1 MYCRYCGK
9 DIGDNDNFCIACG
22 KPTGMQ
28 NADAAENTSVNT
40 TANYQPDP
48 VAVELIGKNTEYY
61 VSRFQQ
67 LKWRGKRTSWNWPA
81 FLAGP
86 WWMVYRKLYG
96 WAAGYVL
103 LNLLLAPEGVGI
115 ITWVISGLFAN
126 YIYMQHIE
134 NLTADAKKL
143 HGEQRTQFIRRKGG
157 VNVVAVIAL
166 FALFAVFIV
175 LIISLIFAFMNTTM
189 YDPYGYY
196 WWN

>member
-1 MYCRYCGK
+1 MFCRYCGK

-22 KPTGMQ
+22 KPTGVDG
-28 NADAAENTSVNT
+28 DASSHTSAGNT
-40 TANYQPDP
+40 PDST
-48 VAVELIGKNTEYY
+48 AVELIGKNADYY
-61 VSRFQQ
+61 ISRFQS
-67 LKWRGKRTSWNWPA
+67 LKWSGKRVSWNWPA

-86 WWMVYRKLYG
+86 WWLVYRKLYG

-103 LNLLLAPEGVGI
+103 LNLFLAPGGLGI
-115 ITWVISGLFAN
+115 ITCVVSGLFAN

-143 HGEQRTQFIRRKGG
+143 YGEQRTQFIHKKGG
-157 VNVVAVIAL
+157 VNIAAVIAL

-175 LIISLIFAFMNTTM
+175 LMVSLIFAFMNTTM

>member
-9 DIGDNDNFCIACG
+9 DIADNDNFCIACG
-22 KPTGMQ
+22 KPTGIG
-28 NADAAENTSVNT
+28 NTASSAGAHTAEGNV
-40 TANYQPDP
+40 PDST
-48 VAVELIGKNTEYY
+48 AVELIGKNTDYY
-61 VSRFQQ
+61 VSCFQK
-67 LKWRGKRTSWNWPA
+67 LKWSGKRTSWNWPA
-81 FLAGP
+81 FFAGP

-134 NLTADAKKL
+134 NLTAEAKRL
-143 HGEQRTQFIRRKGG
+143 YGEQRTQFIRKKGG
-157 VNVVAVIAL
+157 VNVAAVIAL
-166 FALFAVFIV
+166 FVLFAVFIV

>member
-22 KPTGMQ
+22 KPTGMG
-28 NADAAENTSVNT
+28 NTASTGNTGTNT
-40 TANYQPDP
+40 TASYEPDAT
-48 VAVELIGKNTEYY
+48 AVELIGKNTDYY
-61 VSRFQQ
+61 VSRFQRI
-67 LKWRGKRTSWNWPA
+67 KWNGKRISWNWPA

-86 WWMVYRKLYG
+86 LWLVYRKLYG
-96 WAAGYVL
+96 WAAGYIL
-103 LNLLLAPEGVGI
+103 LNLFLISDGLGI
-115 ITWVISGLFAN
+115 IVSVISGLFAN
-126 YIYMQHIE
+126 YIYMQRIE

-143 HGEQRTQFIRRKGG
+143 PLSERTQFIHEKGG

-166 FALFAVFIV
+166 IVLFIVFIA
-175 LIISLIFAFMNTTM
+175 LIVSVIFAFMHTTM